1 MRVQINKVWSAEI
14 LRPSNK
20 TNVFLCNP
28 GEVKGQWISIDK
40 YVKLK
45 ELVRKYT
52 NIQEVLYEDQEDYTV
67 HYLIQKP

>member
-1 MRVQINKVWSAEI
+1 
-14 LRPSNK
+14 
-20 TNVFLCNP
+20 VFLCNP
-28 GEVKGQWISIDK
+28 GEVKGQWISIDR

-52 NIQEVLYEDQEDYTV
+52 NIQEVLYEDQQDYTI